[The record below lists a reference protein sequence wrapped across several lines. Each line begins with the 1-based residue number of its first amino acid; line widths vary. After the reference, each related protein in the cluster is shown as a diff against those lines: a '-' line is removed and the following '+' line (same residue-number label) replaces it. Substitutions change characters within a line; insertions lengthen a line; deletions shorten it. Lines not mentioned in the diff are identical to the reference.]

1 MKNFYSLNFDQYPKE
16 IIKLNGVIGEE
27 YTSEEYTSDLT
38 KVVIEKNNDTN
49 LILPFHRFN
58 KNYHTII
65 LSNEK
70 ITIKE
75 LIDII
80 NNFYTKKE
88 LNLIDLKKLDDDD
101 VYDYIT
107 EITISKKENPKL
119 VINPI
124 DIMGDKR
131 FLEYITVYKD
141 DVQYMLHVGS

>member
-38 KVVIEKNNDTN
+38 KVVIEKNNDSN
-49 LILPFHRFN
+49 LILPFHSFN

-75 LIDII
+75 LINII

-88 LNLIDLKKLDDDD
+88 LNLIDLKKLD
-101 VYDYIT
+101 YRNNY
-107 EITISKKENPKL
+107 
-119 VINPI
+119 
-124 DIMGDKR
+124 
-131 FLEYITVYKD
+131 F
-141 DVQYMLHVGS
+141 